1 MIATGIP
8 RFNCHISLYRL
19 GIDTADNFLD
29 IRNDGIKPFTLS
41 NRHEMCSF
49 ETFSSRECLMW
60 SCFVYIRLP
69 LWRHRACIATY
80 SPKEVALTWSWWY
93 RYNWRLFCLKI
104 TCFNCYDLN
113 DDGRMEIDYVFA
125 SGSLVGRTTTHEWV
139 ACRSAR
145 SRATPL
151 PDPHKKWL
159 IPTKIYITESSQ
171 VLQKTRT
178 IPFYRYKADHHCK
191 IVGLASKSDLE
202 R

>member
-19 GIDTADNFLD
+19 GMDTADNFLD

-41 NRHEMCSF
+41 DRHEMCSF

-80 SPKEVALTWSWWY
+80 SPKEVALTWSLWY
-93 RYNWRLFCLKI
+93 RYKWRLFCLKI
-104 TCFNCYDLN
+104 ACFNCYDLN
-113 DDGRMEIDYVFA
+113 DGDRMEIDYVFA
-125 SGSLVGRTTTHEWV
+125 SGALVGRTTTHEWV

-145 SRATPL
+145 SRATPH
-151 PDPHKKWL
+151 P
-159 IPTKIYITESSQ
+159 
-171 VLQKTRT
+171 
-178 IPFYRYKADHHCK
+178 DHHK
-191 IVGLASKSDLE
+191 NVVNSYKNLYYWIIAGLTEDKNIPILQMQSRPSLQDC
-202 R
+202 RIS